1 MMQSGIEP
9 LLQELTNF
17 TDEGTAGRPSAPL
30 RGPPEVIDWE
40 VEGRRIVTLSAIEVE
55 GQRVFESNFPRL
67 SDPPRPK
74 SDGGSDG
81 VMNGFA
87 TLLVRDL
94 KLWHTLQL
102 ITGR

>member
-17 TDEGTAGRPSAPL
+17 TDEGTAGRSSAPL

-55 GQRVFESNFPRL
+55 GQRVSESNFPRL
-67 SDPPRPK
+67 SDPSRSE
-74 SDGGSDG
+74 SDGRSNGM
-81 VMNGFA
+81 MNGLA
-87 TLLVRDL
+87 TLLVRDP
-94 KLWHTLQL
+94 KMCHTLWP
-102 ITGR
+102 TSKK